1 MSVVIYTHVIDT
13 DRGRSLDNLEI
24 TIVEALEH
32 ARATHFRSIEKW
44 AERESRG
51 VEGPVSW
58 ATRSS
63 IGAQRTG
70 VDPALPP
77 RIEDGYKDGARPC
90 AVSRE

>member
-44 AERESRG
+44 AERKSRG
-51 VEGPVSW
+51 WKDRCLGRCARQSEPSGRELIPLSRR
-58 ATRSS
+58 AS
-63 IGAQRTG
+63 RTG
-70 VDPALPP
+70 TRTAPGHA
-77 RIEDGYKDGARPC
+77 
-90 AVSRE
+90 